1 MQNFTGQKIGMFQVE
16 ARLHEGAE
24 STLYAATQTDARR
37 KAMIK
42 FFPITDASAFTTSMQ
57 SLAKLVHPNIVAMYD
72 FGIHA
77 GFGYAIMARV
87 EGESLAQRIQ
97 KRGKLDVTE
106 AIPILT
112 HTAAALH
119 YAHLLGV
126 IHNNLKPSNILLDDK
141 HRPYL
146 SDFRVLGVGRSSET
160 LAVAA
165 TVIHAD
171 YLSPELGQ
179 GEIGSRASDIYSL
192 GAIAF
197 HMLSGNLPYVAS
209 SPMQVIMKHMNDPLP
224 ELWGV
229 SVELEQIIHKAM
241 AKAPYDRY
249 VSIYDFQKALENPP
263 STIEKPS
270 LSPKPN
276 LPLNKENSNIPYASK
291 RSPVDEVIPDEIP
304 EPDSFDTSL
313 LEPIDLDTEKSPH
326 EDVSEE
332 TMEFEPI
339 GEIPDWLKKDD
350 DETISLEVEE
360 ELEDILLPPAQPAA
374 IEPPPPPP
382 QPLPKPVAPPAPIP
396 QNVIICGVCGTQN
409 SSASSICVRCG
420 AVLGSDTQSLEDDL
434 PRSRWGTA
442 TMQDT
447 PATPGSVPQPQA
459 QPHFGARERQQE
471 ARQEE
476 EKLRSVIQAAVAKS
490 KPSLTTEFS
499 AYYPGK
505 IQAAAAY
512 ALMVFAHLADDKTRK
527 GIEDTARRFSGM
539 MGSQQLS
546 ATASSQIEIAA
557 GTPITFVPKVA
568 GVSFNPPEQTIV
580 WTPTTDPYK
589 SATFLFSTPA
599 HLMTDLK
606 GQVLVFNGALIV
618 GEIPLHMAR
627 VEFGAMPE
635 LSSEA
640 QMKKYEAVFASYS
653 HKDTPVMEFF
663 RRQRE
668 RLGQKMLVD
677 IYDLRAGEHWADRL
691 LQMIEESTAF
701 QLFWS
706 KASAESKYC
715 RQEWEYA
722 LKFLDAR
729 PRFIQPVWW
738 QEPMPVPPPE
748 LEKLHFQRVA
758 LPPVTRVQLIA
769 GKMRNWFGG

>member
-1 MQNFTGQKIGMFQVE
+1 MQNFTGQKIGMFQIE

-77 GFGYAIMARV
+77 GFGYAIMARI

-106 AIPILT
+106 AIAILT

-241 AKAPYDRY
+241 AKNPSERY
-249 VSIYDFQKALENPP
+249 ATANEFQKALEALAK
-263 STIEKPS
+263 SDFF
-270 LSPKPN
+270 
-276 LPLNKENSNIPYASK
+276 AA
-291 RSPVDEVIPDEIP
+291 P

-313 LEPIDLDTEKSPH
+313 LEPIDLDTEKSPQ
-326 EDVSEE
+326 EDTSED
-332 TMEFEPI
+332 TMEFEPM
-339 GEIPDWLKKDD
+339 GEIPDWLKKDE
-350 DETISLEVEE
+350 DETASLEVDEASLPDGLAPTKE
-360 ELEDILLPPAQPAA
+360 ELEDILLPPARPAA
-374 IEPPPPPP
+374 IEPPPPP
-382 QPLPKPVAPPAPIP
+382 QPLPKPAAPPA
-396 QNVIICGVCGTQN
+396 
-409 SSASSICVRCG
+409 
-420 AVLGSDTQSLEDDL
+420 
-434 PRSRWGTA
+434 
-442 TMQDT
+442 

-459 QPHFGARERQQE
+459 QPHFGAREQQQE
-471 ARQEE
+471 TSERARQEE
-476 EKLRSVIQAAVAKS
+476 EKLRNVIREVVAKS
-490 KPSLTTEFS
+490 KASMPTEFS

-557 GTPITFVPKVA
+557 GTPITFVPQVA

-580 WTPTTDPYK
+580 WTPATDPYK

-599 HLMTDLK
+599 HLMTDLT
-606 GQVLVFNGALIV
+606 GRVLVFNGALIV

-738 QEPMPVPPPE
+738 QEPMPAPPPE